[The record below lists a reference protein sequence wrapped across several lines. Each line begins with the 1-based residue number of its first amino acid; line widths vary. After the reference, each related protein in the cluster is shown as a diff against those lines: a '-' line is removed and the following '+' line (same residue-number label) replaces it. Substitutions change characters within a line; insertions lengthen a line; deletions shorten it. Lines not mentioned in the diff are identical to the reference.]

1 MICTGLGS
9 ARFRSQ
15 PGGDAGPAPATG
27 LQRACNVAG
36 ALQVRQP
43 GRAMPRHRELMPW
56 HCRVLRAARCR
67 RTAPAPHQRGNLR
80 GNRHRSAR
88 AFGRNQLIRNGFNL
102 SGLRGK
108 AHPPRLRPW
117 RCMASRGVAWR
128 CMPSAPART
137 GQGRRPSPA
146 RPLGRR
152 CAARCRVGGL
162 SPPYCPPMAPLWPP
176 YCQAMRSSRGPCLSP
191 ALKTNATERN
201 RTRAN
206 AIERAQQARG
216 NALLTLS

>member
-43 GRAMPRHRELMPW
+43 GRAMPQHRELMPW

-117 RCMASRGVAWR
+117 RCMALHALSASAHGAGSTPLACPTAWQAMRGP
-128 CMPSAPART
+128 MP
-137 GQGRRPSPA
+137 GRGA
-146 RPLGRR
+146 IATL
-152 CAARCRVGGL
+152 L
-162 SPPYCPPMAPLWPP
+162 PPYGPPMAPLLPGH
-176 YCQAMRSSRGPCLSP
+176 ALITRSMSLACP
-191 ALKTNATERN
+191 
-201 RTRAN
+201 
-206 AIERAQQARG
+206 
-216 NALLTLS
+216 